1 VRVGESEKLWTHG
14 ATLTGI
20 EKLMKEEQEQRFIDD
35 LKGEDMLGI
44 VVRGHIHVESQL
56 ERLLETLV
64 PYPQYLKELNLD
76 YAGKVDVAVAMGLR
90 PEYVPPLKTL
100 GSIRN
105 RFAHRLDTDLSK
117 NDTENLY
124 KVLHPDDK
132 NIVQHTYDR
141 IKTRLAPNK
150 DVKFRDLTPKEQFI
164 LLVVTLRA
172 MLLAAVSE
180 AKR

>member
-1 VRVGESEKLWTHG
+1 
-14 ATLTGI
+14 
-20 EKLMKEEQEQRFIDD
+20 MKEEQEQKFIDD

-56 ERLLETLV
+56 EHLLETLV

-76 YAGKVDVAVAMGLR
+76 YAGKVHVAVAMGLR
-90 PEYVPPLKTL
+90 PEYAAPLKTL

-132 NIVQHTYDR
+132 NIVQQTYER
-141 IKTRLAPNK
+141 IKTQLAPNK
-150 DVKFRDLTPKEQFI
+150 DKRFKDLIPKEQFI